1 MLRPFY
7 VCMLFKVGL
16 SFNCNASYSIFYLTH
31 LALPT
36 EMPGRRF
43 RLSVHRKNEE
53 RTCKALP
60 VSIELTREVMVF
72 RVSIPL
78 ILLKYVVSLPISIYL
93 SSPVVS
99 PQALRARL
107 QTRALPPSWVIA
119 PASTMDSLVLC
130 KLRYDSSHSI
140 ADVLFIIT
148 INCHLGWHVML
159 CGSCVDLTKNEFLSS
174 LPRSICSFVNLVH
187 ILESLDS
194 CRICIGNSE
203 DKFLN
208 VVRHRNSTPKGER
221 VFCTTFVLKV

>member
-1 MLRPFY
+1 MPRPFY
-7 VCMLFKVGL
+7 VCMLFKVCL
-16 SFNCNASYSIFYLTH
+16 SFNHNASYSIFYLTY

-72 RVSIPL
+72 WVSIPL
-78 ILLKYVVSLPISIYL
+78 ILLKYVVSFSIYL

-119 PASTMDSLVLC
+119 PASTMDSLV
-130 KLRYDSSHSI
+130 
-140 ADVLFIIT
+140 A
-148 INCHLGWHVML
+148 
-159 CGSCVDLTKNEFLSS
+159 
-174 LPRSICSFVNLVH
+174 
-187 ILESLDS
+187 
-194 CRICIGNSE
+194 
-203 DKFLN
+203 
-208 VVRHRNSTPKGER
+208 TPQA
-221 VFCTTFVLKV
+221 